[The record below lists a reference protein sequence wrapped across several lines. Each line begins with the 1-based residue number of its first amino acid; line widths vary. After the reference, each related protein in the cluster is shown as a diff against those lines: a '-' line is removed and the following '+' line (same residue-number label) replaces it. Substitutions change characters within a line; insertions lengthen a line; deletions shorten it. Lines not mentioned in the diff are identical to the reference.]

1 MLTLPPTDPRQRRR
15 RTAVARC
22 KARKAEFLR
31 RAGWDVWDD
40 PCASRDEILRI
51 VRAECTCNFFQ
62 QNKLHKGPCEH
73 MLALRIQHQREVH

>member
-31 RAGWDVWDD
+31 RANACLLLAEQAKLLGLTV
-40 PCASRDEILRI
+40 PAAELLKHAEAY
-51 VRAECTCNFFQ
+51 RADAGVT
-62 QNKLHKGPCEH
+62 
-73 MLALRIQHQREVH
+73 R